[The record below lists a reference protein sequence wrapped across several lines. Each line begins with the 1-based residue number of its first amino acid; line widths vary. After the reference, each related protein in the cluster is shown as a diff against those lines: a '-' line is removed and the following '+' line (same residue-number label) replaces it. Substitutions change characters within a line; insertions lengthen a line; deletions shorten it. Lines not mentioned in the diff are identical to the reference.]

1 MGVLFG
7 VYSGLREVLRSFRGA
22 LLVQAQSMG
31 FWRGRQ
37 FRAYKE
43 FNLPGN
49 ASVTMRLVASAPFLL
64 TDQTLR
70 LIGGDARAVIR
81 VGATPDGTFA
91 PLPTV
96 NPKFRIG
103 MEPVSTISISE
114 LTGTLAGGSEREVLL
129 CAASTGGSTKTGLG
143 ETELAAWRGLPA
155 TTFYIT
161 ITAGA
166 NGATG
171 IYAIEW
177 EDLDP

>member
-1 MGVLFG
+1 MSVLFG
-7 VYSGLREVLRSFRGA
+7 VFSGLREVLRSFRGA
-22 LLVQAQSMG
+22 LLVQMQSMG

-43 FNLPGN
+43 LNLAAAG
-49 ASVTMRLVASAPFLL
+49 SVTLRLVATAPFLL

-81 VGATPDGTFA
+81 VGATPTGTFA
-91 PLPTV
+91 TLPTV

-103 MEPVSTISISE
+103 MEPVSTITISE
-114 LTGTLAGGSEREVLL
+114 LTGSLAGGTEREVLL
-129 CAASTGGSTKTGLG
+129 CAASTGGSVKSGLG
-143 ETELAAWRGLPA
+143 ETQLAAWRGLPA

-161 ITAGA
+161 ITAGDA
-166 NGATG
+166 GATG

-177 EDLDP
+177 EDLDL